1 MKTETVLWAIKKGAP
16 DWEEVLITTKKERIP
31 AAKKWAEE
39 NGFDRFRVSEID
51 DGKPDFAGTIKL

>member
-51 DGKPDFAGTIKL
+51 DGKPDFRGTIKL

>member
-1 MKTETVLWAIKKGAP
+1 MKTETVLWAVKKGAP

-39 NGFDRFRVSEID
+39 NGFDRFSVSEID
-51 DGKPDFAGTIKL
+51 DGMPDFIGAIKL

>member
-1 MKTETVLWAIKKGAP
+1 MKTETVLWAVKKGAP

-51 DGKPDFAGTIKL
+51 DGMPDFIGAIKL